1 MHPPGRFSLSQTE
14 TLTVKVCAQGIQ
26 DIGGQTVVKK
36 KPEQI
41 VAVMSGR
48 LKPYFYFVLRVGTI
62 LDSL

>member
-1 MHPPGRFSLSQTE
+1 M
-14 TLTVKVCAQGIQ
+14 QGVQ

-36 KPEQI
+36 KPKQV

-48 LKPYFYFVLRVGTI
+48 LKPYFYFVLRVGAI